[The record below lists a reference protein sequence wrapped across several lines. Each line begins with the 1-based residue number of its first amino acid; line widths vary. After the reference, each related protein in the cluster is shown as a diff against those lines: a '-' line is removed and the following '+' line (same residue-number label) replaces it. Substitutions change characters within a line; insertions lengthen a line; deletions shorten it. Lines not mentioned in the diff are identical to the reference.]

1 MGKSVLVIDD
11 EELIR
16 FNLVSYLEDEAFD
29 VIEAGSAEE
38 ALQIL
43 KEHNPDVSIV
53 DQRLPGMDGNSF
65 ILQASQISPHMRF
78 VIHTGSLEYEI
89 PSRLRNLGINEEH
102 ILHKPLYDMNLL
114 VERISRLT

>member
-1 MGKSVLVIDD
+1 MSVLVIDD

-16 FNLVSYLEDEAFD
+16 FNLVSYLEDEAFE

-43 KEHNPDVSIV
+43 KESTPDVSIV

-65 ILQASQISPHMRF
+65 ILQASQINPSMRF

-89 PSRLRNLGINEEH
+89 PNRLRNIGINEQH
-102 ILHKPLYDMNLL
+102 VIHKPLYDMQLL
-114 VERISRLT
+114 VERISQLTC